1 MSSTKTNKKPLKL
14 KAPKLSNTGTNL
26 SKKVL
31 LNITSLSNYNSD
43 NPLNQHMIKIIQ
55 DMYKSRDITNFKTA
69 TTALDL
75 LTSKN
80 DFNKFQQT
88 FKKIITQTTNKNNKT
103 IIKQDIETK
112 KIDLKVDDAIQS
124 IAKTI
129 LKPNVKFIKMQHKNV
144 LKMIQ

>member
-88 FKKIITQTTNKNNKT
+88 FKTIITQTTNKNNTT

-112 KIDLKVDDAIQS
+112 KIDLKVSDVIQS

-129 LKPNVKFIKMQHKNV
+129 LKPTVKFIKHAKQILFK
-144 LKMIQ
+144 K